1 MRMLKDSRVLQ
12 IIDSMSTVLAQA
24 YHMARVRVIDSG
36 SRTLEALARRDH
48 LHVEN
53 ELLRRELTVLRGQRA
68 AMNPHKRPDYLPEQ
82 RFEILQLMRLRGWSC
97 EEAARRFV
105 LHPNTIRGWRQAIE
119 GKRDPVGLLGQAPW
133 NQIED
138 IVKWATHELRRL
150 CPEPEF
156 GTRTI
161 ARHLVRSSIKV
172 SRSWVQQHLRQ
183 PKPTPINPKR
193 PNRPALVPPEGR
205 EPDRLLAPE
214 SINET
219 WHLDLA
225 TLRVL
230 WFKFTLAALM
240 DGYSRKLLGLR
251 VCRGKAS
258 SRYAIQLVNDAVER
272 YGRPKFL
279 ITDNGCQFRTVFR
292 KAMKPLNIR
301 PARGKIRQ
309 PNFNG
314 KVERLF
320 KTLRIWLRPTLLP
333 NSVPSIQTQLDNF
346 QKWYNQHRPHSAHGC
361 LTPDE
366 VWHGEL
372 PPEPIPIRS
381 RDFSQPKICIQRR
394 SCRGDPALPIVDIRL
409 AA

>member
-1 MRMLKDSRVLQ
+1 M
-12 IIDSMSTVLAQA
+12 
-24 YHMARVRVIDSG
+24 
-36 SRTLEALARRDH
+36 
-48 LHVEN
+48 
-53 ELLRRELTVLRGQRA
+53 LRGQRVA
-68 AMNPHKRPDYLPEQ
+68 INPHKRPDYLPEQ
-82 RFEILQLMRLRGWSC
+82 RFEILQLMRIREWNC
-97 EEAARRFV
+97 EVTAKRFV
-105 LHPNTIRGWRQAIE
+105 LHPNTIRKWKQAIE
-119 GKRDPVGLLGQAPW
+119 GKRDPVGLLGQPRW
-133 NQIED
+133 NRID
-138 IVKWATHELRRL
+138 DVVKWATHELRRL

-205 EPDRLLAPE
+205 EPDRLLAPG

-219 WHLDLA
+219 WHIDLA

-230 WFKFTLAALM
+230 WLKLTLAALM

-251 VCRGKAS
+251 VCRGEAS

-279 ITDNGCQFRTVFR
+279 ITDNGCQFRTLFR
-292 KAMKPLNIR
+292 EAMKSLNIR
-301 PARGKIRQ
+301 PVRGQIRQ

-320 KTLRIWLRPTLLP
+320 KTLRIYLRPTLLP
-333 NSVPSIQTQLDNF
+333 NSVAGIQDQPENF
-346 QKWYNQHRPHSAHGC
+346 RKWYNQHRPHSANGC

-366 VWHGEL
+366 AWNGDL

-381 RDFSQPKICIQRR
+381 RDHHPPNVKVQRR
-394 SCRGDPALPIVDIRL
+394 SCRGDPGLTIVDIRL

>member
-1 MRMLKDSRVLQ
+1 MLKDSGVLR
-12 IIDSMSTVLAQA
+12 IVDSMSAVLAQA
-24 YHMARVRVIDSG
+24 YQLARVRVLGSG
-36 SRTLEALARRDH
+36 SAALDVLARRDH
-48 LHVEN
+48 LYVEN
-53 ELLRRELTVLRGQRA
+53 ELLRREMAVFRSHRSSI
-68 AMNPHKRPDYLPEQ
+68 NPYKRLDYAPEQ
-82 RFEILQLMRLRGWSC
+82 RFEILRLMRLRGWSC
-97 EEAARRFV
+97 EEAARRFI
-105 LHPNTIRGWRQAIE
+105 LHPNTIRKWRQAIE
-119 GKRDPVGLLGQAPW
+119 GKREATALLGQPRW
-133 NQIED
+133 NRID
-138 IVKWATHELRRL
+138 DVIRWATHELRRL

-161 ARHLVRSSIKV
+161 ARHLVRSSIQV

-183 PKPTPINPKR
+183 PKPTPTKPKR

-251 VCRGKAS
+251 VCRGEAS
-258 SRYAIQLVNDAVER
+258 SRYAIQLVNDAVDR

-292 KAMKPLNIR
+292 EAIKPMNIR
-301 PARGKIRQ
+301 PARGKVRQ

-314 KVERLF
+314 KVERLL
-320 KTLRIWLRPTLLP
+320 KTLRIWLRPTLLS
-333 NSVPSIQTQLDNF
+333 NSVPGIQAQLDNF
-346 QKWYNQHRPHSAHGC
+346 QKWYNQHRPHSANGG

-366 VWHGEL
+366 VWHGDL

-381 RDFSQPKICIQRR
+381 RDHQEPNIKVQRR
-394 SCRGDPALPIVDIRL
+394 SCRGDPGLPIVDIRL